1 MGSARV
7 MISLPGRL
15 VSVLLLA
22 ALLGGCRGE
31 VRHGPGVL
39 APNEPVQTARGEV
52 PLFQHGDYLIEPLAR
67 FEVEARVLGAKRYR
81 RGREAE
87 LSPVDLALGWGPM
100 SDETVLDHL
109 DISQSRRFYRW
120 QARTL
125 PIPKREISRNSANMH
140 LIPATDDVREALLK
154 VRPGEIV
161 RFSGYLVQIRGDDGW
176 YWRSSMT
183 RNDVGNGACELVWVE
198 YLASFE
204 PFEV

>member
-7 MISLPGRL
+7 RISLPGRL
-15 VSVLLLA
+15 ASVLLLA

-39 APNEPVQTARGEV
+39 APNAPVQTARGEV
-52 PLFQHGDYLIEPLAR
+52 PLLRQGDYLIEPLAR

-81 RGREAE
+81 RGRESE

-100 SDETVLDHL
+100 SDEAVLDHL

-125 PIPKREISRNSANMH
+125 PIPRQEISRNSANMH
-140 LIPATDDVREALLK
+140 LIPATDEVRAALLK

-161 RFSGYLVQIRGDDGW
+161 RFSGYLVQIRADDGW
-176 YWRSSMT
+176 YWRSSLT
-183 RNDVGNGACELVWVE
+183 RNDVGGGACEVVWVE

-204 PFEV
+204 SF